1 MANKKRLTTNIAG
14 LIIATVATMSLS
26 AQPAS
31 RPALVVNIVVD
42 GLSLDYI
49 NLLQDKFTDGGM
61 LRIMR
66 EGVTITDVNY
76 GSVIDPAA
84 ATAIIHTGAAPAM
97 NGVAS
102 AEVYDRATRRSISFF
117 LDPATIGNF
126 TNETYSPANLRVSTI
141 GDELRTA
148 SQGLSHVYSISP
160 NAAQAIVMAGHK
172 GNSAF
177 WINNATGNWATTT
190 YYKDAP
196 YTIQSRN
203 RLQPLD
209 LRLDTMAWKS
219 YLKPEEYPDLPTY
232 KKLYSFRHTFYR
244 TDPQRIKRYKNT
256 PLVNTEITSIA
267 SDYIKSLSMGK
278 GENIDML
285 NISYTVTPYIYS
297 EDHDIR
303 MEQMDSYIRFD
314 REIKTLIE
322 AIDKNGPGMDKTMIV
337 ITGLPSNITRR
348 RSKENEWDTPSG
360 EFSPR
365 KAISLLNMYLIAVYG
380 NGEWVIGYDNNSFFL
395 NQDLIKQRDVNITEI
410 RSEAAKFLNR
420 MAGIAEAQSIDDI
433 IAERIGETAT
443 PPRRNI
449 NQDYAADI
457 YISTFPGWDIVDDGT
472 VAPDTNE
479 YPKIQRQTAPV
490 APAFIFAPG
499 IDAQVITAPV
509 DPRAIAPTIA
519 SILRIRSPNAAT
531 QSPLRINFKI
541 SKH

>member
-14 LIIATVATMSLS
+14 LIIATVATMSIS
-26 AQPAS
+26 AQPAN

-84 ATAIIHTGAAPAM
+84 ATAIIHTGAVPAM
-97 NGVAS
+97 NGVAA

-117 LDPATIGNF
+117 TDPATIGNF

-141 GDELRTA
+141 GDELRIA

-177 WINNATGNWATTT
+177 WINNTTGNWATTT
-190 YYKDAP
+190 FYKDAP

-267 SDYIKSLSMGK
+267 SDYIKSLNMGK

-322 AIDKNGPGMDKTMIV
+322 AIDKNGPGMNKTMIV

-348 RSKENEWDTPSG
+348 KSKDNEWDTPSG

-365 KAISLLNMYLIAVYG
+365 KAISLLNMYLIAIHG
-380 NGEWVIGYDNNSFFL
+380 NGEWVIGYDNNRFFL
-395 NQDLIKQRDVNITEI
+395 NQDLIKQCDVNLAEI
-410 RSEAAKFLNR
+410 RSESAAFLNR

-479 YPKIQRQTAPV
+479 YPKIQRQTAPI

-499 IDAQVITAPV
+499 IDAQVITSPV

-531 QSPLRINFKI
+531 QPPLRINFKI
-541 SKH
+541 SQK